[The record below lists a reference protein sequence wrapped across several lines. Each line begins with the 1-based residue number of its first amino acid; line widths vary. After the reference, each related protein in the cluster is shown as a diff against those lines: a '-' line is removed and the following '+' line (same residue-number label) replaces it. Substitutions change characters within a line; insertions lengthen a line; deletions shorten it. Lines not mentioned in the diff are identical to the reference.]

1 MSMIDR
7 NRLLLLQLQPRR
19 EAVQL
24 SLRSPRSP
32 NLLKF
37 PNLPSLLKL
46 LKLLKLLRSPKQPRI
61 PTHPK
66 ANPGQNPR
74 RAARNLQMATR
85 NRLTRTPRR

>member
-1 MSMIDR
+1 M
-7 NRLLLLQLQPRR
+7 QLPPRR
-19 EAVQL
+19 EADQL

-32 NLLKF
+32 NLQKF
-37 PNLPSLLKL
+37 PNLPNLLKL
-46 LKLLKLLRSPKQPRI
+46 LKLLKLLNLPNLPRSPKQPRT

-74 RAARNLQMATR
+74 RAAGSLQMANR

>member
-46 LKLLKLLRSPKQPRI
+46 LKLLRSPKQPRI
-61 PTHPK
+61 PMHPK

>member
-1 MSMIDR
+1 MSMINRD
-7 NRLLLLQLQPRR
+7 RLLLLQLQPRR
-19 EAVQL
+19 EADQL

-37 PNLPSLLKL
+37 PNLPSFLKL
-46 LKLLKLLRSPKQPRI
+46 LNLRRSPKQPRT

-74 RAARNLQMATR
+74 RAARSLQMATR